1 MEDGTKDNLDETDET
16 DETDDDTELGRLLRM
31 VGGRSHRE
39 GILLSLEQAT
49 LLAEELAIL
58 EALVDR
64 HVLTADYELLTEH
77 GPESLLDP
85 GRSGL

>member
-1 MEDGTKDNLDETDET
+1 MEDETNEIETDET
-16 DETDDDTELGRLLRM
+16 DETDDDTELGRLLRLI
-31 VGGRSHRE
+31 GGKSHPD
-39 GILLSLEQAT
+39 GILLSLPQAT
-49 LLAEELAIL
+49 LLAEELEVF

-64 HVLTADYELLTEH
+64 RILTPEYELLTEH